1 MRARIMNAA
10 EDLGYQPNAIARS
23 LISNTNA
30 VFAPYSTVST
40 RGPASVSH
48 YRVASVQVTT
58 PYDVP
63 LRAILIEG
71 PNVRF
76 FLESKC

>member
-30 VFAPYSTVST
+30 VFAPNGRAQ
-40 RGPASVSH
+40 RGSNCGYAPKDLLAI
-48 YRVASVQVTT
+48 
-58 PYDVP
+58 PI
-63 LRAILIEG
+63 RAEALC
-71 PNVRF
+71 F
-76 FLESKC
+76 YTF